1 MRKTIRLG
9 KVDFHGHGRKDCL
22 ATVEYE
28 LTDAG
33 SFTMSA
39 AMRSR
44 FSRWSVSATTGSRL
58 IPR

>member
-44 FSRWSVSATTGSRL
+44 FS
-58 IPR
+58 